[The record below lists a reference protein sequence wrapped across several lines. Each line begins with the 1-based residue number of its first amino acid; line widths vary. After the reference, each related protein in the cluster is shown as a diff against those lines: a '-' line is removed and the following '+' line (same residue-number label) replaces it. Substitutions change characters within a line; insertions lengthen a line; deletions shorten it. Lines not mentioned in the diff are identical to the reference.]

1 MRFFPYPSNENP
13 FQYCNYFLNSTFM
26 PYAPEIATLLIKGR
40 ELSTV
45 KLVRKDV

>member
-1 MRFFPYPSNENP
+1 
-13 FQYCNYFLNSTFM
+13 M